1 MIAPEHRDAVRAF
14 VRAVIWG
21 GVGGALPFLLI
32 AVPVGTSLLGKG
44 QFAIAVWTMV
54 LPLLIAWPITLAAAL
69 VIGPPITWLMD
80 RFAPHRGRFYVLAGL
95 IAGSLPFLATGLFP
109 GAIGWM
115 AFAIPGG
122 MAGAVAGWHW
132 GRHRDRVA
140 TLNQT
145 D

>member
-1 MIAPEHRDAVRAF
+1 LIPPEHRDAVRAF
-14 VRAVIWG
+14 AKAVIWG

-32 AVPVGTSLLGKG
+32 AVPVGTSLLGQG
-44 QFAIAVWTMV
+44 QIAIAVWTMI
-54 LPLLIAWPITLAAAL
+54 LPLLVAWPITLAAAL
-69 VIGPPITWLMD
+69 IIGPPITWLMD
-80 RFAPHRGRFYVLAGL
+80 RIVPNRGGFYVLAGL
-95 IAGSLPFLATGLFP
+95 IAGSLPFLVTGLFP

-140 TLNQT
+140 ALNQT